1 MYYGW
6 KGLISIL
13 SLATSPS
20 LERDFNKYL
29 PDGIACLTDR
39 IAVDQIDE
47 AGLAALE
54 DLVVD
59 SAKRM
64 STADIKLFVFACTS
78 GSLIK
83 GIGYDQHLIRRMEE
97 ATGGIPC
104 FTTTTAVVEALR
116 AVNAKKVVVATPYC
130 DRVNEI
136 EKKFLEDSGFE
147 VLDIKGLG
155 YTDPLCMP
163 KVTPDMMYNLTKQV
177 LEQHP
182 EADTVFVSCTGLGI
196 IDAIPMMEQ
205 DFERPVITSNQATW
219 WATLRELGIKDD
231 LGLGRLFQL

>member
-20 LERDFNKYL
+20 LERDFCMYL
-29 PDGIACLTDR
+29 PVGIGCLAGR
-39 IAVDQIDE
+39 VAVVQIDE
-47 AGLAALE
+47 EGLAALE

-104 FTTTTAVVEALR
+104 FTTTAVVEGF
-116 AVNAKKVVVATPYC
+116 TP
-130 DRVNEI
+130 
-136 EKKFLEDSGFE
+136 
-147 VLDIKGLG
+147 
-155 YTDPLCMP
+155 
-163 KVTPDMMYNLTKQV
+163 
-177 LEQHP
+177 
-182 EADTVFVSCTGLGI
+182 
-196 IDAIPMMEQ
+196 
-205 DFERPVITSNQATW
+205 
-219 WATLRELGIKDD
+219 
-231 LGLGRLFQL
+231 